1 MPTNG
6 RCCGQ
11 PASCCANGKL
21 CQKLPFKPR
30 PAHDYLWSEA
40 ALSATDRLKVNIS
53 LEFAIR
59 RGSTH
64 QFPLRPKLHIWALA
78 IVTWGNALRSSADR
92 WLNGAARRGP
102 SLPAVE
108 EVGPAAQFPA
118 AGRAF
123 HLVLNATLLISIVKF
138 GPLRTPRLTVTATW
152 RCRDWR
158 NHRCAWRAFAQR
170 AAPCRPPSGAADP
183 RSGGRGSAGDGRVGW

>member
-1 MPTNG
+1 MP
-6 RCCGQ
+6 
-11 PASCCANGKL
+11 ADID
-21 CQKLPFKPR
+21 KPS
-30 PAHDYLWSEA
+30 AQ
-40 ALSATDRLKVNIS
+40 LSARNPNGIDHDVIS
-53 LEFAIR
+53 LEFWIL

-64 QFPLRPKLHIWALA
+64 QFPPRPKLHIWAPA

-108 EVGPAAQFPA
+108 EVGPAAQFPPA

-123 HLVLNATLLISIVKF
+123 HLVRNATLLISIIKL

-158 NHRCAWRAFAQR
+158 NHRCAWRAFVPQAVR
-170 AAPCRPPSGAADP
+170 CRWPIGAADP
-183 RSGGRGSAGDGRVGW
+183 RSGGRGSAGDGRAGW